1 MKAIILG
8 LMLLS
13 TSVSA
18 GKLKDLYIKTV
29 EDVEI
34 KLMTEGYKILEI
46 TNVGFAS
53 EAQNSRCDYQMASKA
68 VVVDSNVRLK
78 AVVKEVKDLRGITK
92 ITLNVTLAIE
102 NEKKSAYNGNVV
114 FLYHY

>member
-68 VVVDSNVRLK
+68 VVVDSNADIINLK
-78 AVVKEVKDLRGITK
+78 CSTCFQ
-92 ITLNVTLAIE
+92 
-102 NEKKSAYNGNVV
+102 KKSLIEAIQTDCK
-114 FLYHY
+114 